1 MVYDDSDMPSIPEEY
16 TCPYVTIDDG
26 ERKVTTYDT
35 HLQVEAWSMMD
46 CIWKSSKGSY
56 CKPYSEMCIYF
67 IVFFLTFNKTRKQY
81 ISKSETSWKLCVLNT
96 LGQGV
101 LMVRTHP
108 LGESVRI

>member
-16 TCPYVTIDDG
+16 TWPYVTIDDG

-56 CKPYSEMCIYF
+56 CKPYSEMCIHF
-67 IVFFLTFNKTRKQY
+67 IVFFLHSIKQGSN
-81 ISKSETSWKLCVLNT
+81 IFPKVKLRGNYVC
-96 LGQGV
+96 
-101 LMVRTHP
+101 
-108 LGESVRI
+108 